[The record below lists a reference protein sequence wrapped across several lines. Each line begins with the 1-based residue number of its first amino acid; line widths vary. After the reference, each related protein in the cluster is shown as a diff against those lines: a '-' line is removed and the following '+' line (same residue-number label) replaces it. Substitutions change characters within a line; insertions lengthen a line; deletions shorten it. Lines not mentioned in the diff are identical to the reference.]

1 MDIKNVNFPGALWL
15 GFLGTLIA
23 GIIDIILFIIDLF
36 NKLANF
42 FTSFTQIF
50 NDPSTCIDAIPTP
63 GLLEIFDYIGS
74 VFDCL
79 GNIID
84 FTPVNTAV
92 NDLKTILVPSLSYI
106 TVRKRGIFG
115 DNASPEFRTVYLL
128 NQTDMNMNWT
138 EREDN
143 GQWHHRW
150 NSTINS
156 GGYSFKNRTAEM
168 KRRQDLITILSRI
181 EVETLSNENA
191 ATQQI
196 YNSSQVELTYK
207 QYFARKNITVG
218 RNESYISKY
227 YGMRN
232 SSCLRSSRMRY
243 RNDGNQRLHMFQSS
257 IFQDCQCAKSLISF
271 EEMILFEPTS
281 FDYLSLKSCSCRYKV
296 VDDFGVVSNKTLDLF
311 KAVQSLIMSYVK
323 TQMQNNTYIPQDG
336 MCADIFTSTT
346 MIDHSTDKFKGAK
359 YAEYMWCVFG
369 IKIGNYL
376 YVYNPDRYSQNALIK
391 DLPTVISTAA
401 KIITDMYENGI
412 SGFIDDVIAAN
423 ELSKELQNAESPAS
437 SSRKRSSTCG
447 SDNGEVNDE
456 QEKPDR
462 GSDLL
467 AVANYNYHVSN
478 CDENHTSIVA
488 IGDYGH
494 HSISELQK
502 QLALQ
507 YHTNNIYQ
515 KRALLNSKIAEQK
528 RKREAKK
535 REREQYSEY
544 KFSYFSLMAATT
556 YSALER
562 DLQKTT
568 MFSSPISY
576 IFGQK
581 RSISED
587 DHSSI
592 NSCPTCSTADNSND
606 ETNTFTAT
614 SDSETAKSSFFNDLK
629 LFYTKVKTLTTYYDS
644 QYGHSMF
651 DIFRS
656 KARKRSLYDE
666 PSTEQQKEPV
676 YSADGRLLDK
686 YDQNEMFQKYVASD
700 TERFKSVAKMAR
712 LAIKTT
718 RSNLKYSLQ
727 KLVQNPYVDS
737 FKRFSKENRH
747 LKQFNEKEILNH
759 HNAKRSSSFVYDAFQ
774 TARFLYRYMPALHV
788 DKFNCKAIRELE
800 NLSPLYMQQIKAK
813 YVNSN
818 SEPINKALEDE
829 YRHDCDAMTAMM
841 FKFETYKDHIVGD
854 DEDRLIVDF
863 IDMMK
868 TEHQVIFSF
877 FFFFSFIF

>member
-1 MDIKNVNFPGALWL
+1 MHL
-15 GFLGTLIA
+15 
-23 GIIDIILFIIDLF
+23 
-36 NKLANF
+36 
-42 FTSFTQIF
+42 
-50 NDPSTCIDAIPTP
+50 
-63 GLLEIFDYIGS
+63 
-74 VFDCL
+74 
-79 GNIID
+79 
-84 FTPVNTAV
+84 
-92 NDLKTILVPSLSYI
+92 
-106 TVRKRGIFG
+106 
-115 DNASPEFRTVYLL
+115 
-128 NQTDMNMNWT
+128 
-138 EREDN
+138 

-150 NSTINS
+150 NSTIGNS
-156 GGYSFKNRTAEM
+156 RYSFRNRTAEM

-196 YNSSQVELTYK
+196 YNSSQVDLTYK
-207 QYFARKNITVG
+207 QYFARKNITIT
-218 RNESYISKY
+218 RNESYVSKY

-232 SSCLRSSRMRY
+232 SSCLRSSRVRY

-257 IFQDCQCAKSLISF
+257 IYQDCQCSKNLMSF
-271 EEMILFEPTS
+271 EEMILFEPSS
-281 FDYLSLKSCSCRYKV
+281 FDYTSLKSCSCRYKV

-323 TQMQNNTYIPQDG
+323 TQMQTNTFISQDG
-336 MCADIFTSTT
+336 MCADIFTSTA
-346 MIDHSTDKFKGAK
+346 MIDHSTEKLKGTK
-359 YAEYMWCVFG
+359 YAEYIWCVFG
-369 IKIGNYL
+369 IKIGTYL
-376 YVYNPDRYSQNALIK
+376 YVYNPERYSQDALIK
-391 DLPTVISTAA
+391 DLSTVISTGA
-401 KIITDMYENGI
+401 KVITDMYENGV

-423 ELSKELQNAESPAS
+423 ELSKELRNTATSSQSPPSAS
-437 SSRKRSSTCG
+437 SISRKRSTSHTEILFG
-447 SDNGEVNDE
+447 NNLNYEL
-456 QEKPDR
+456 EKPEQ

-467 AVANYNYHVSN
+467 AVAHYNYHVSN
-478 CDENHTSIVA
+478 CDENYTSIVA
-488 IGDYGH
+488 VGDYGH
-494 HSISELQK
+494 DSLTELQK

-515 KRALLNSKIAEQK
+515 KRALLDSKIAEQK

-535 REREQYSEY
+535 REREQYAEY
-544 KFSYFSLMAATT
+544 KFSYFTLMAATT

-568 MFSSPISY
+568 LFSSPISY

-581 RSISED
+581 RSINED
-587 DHSSI
+587 DPTMTTAT
-592 NSCPTCSTADNSND
+592 NTCPTCSVNNNN
-606 ETNTFTAT
+606 ENVNTFTAT

-629 LFYTKVKTLTTYYDS
+629 SFYTKVKTLTTYYDS

-656 KARKRSLYDE
+656 KARKRSLYEE

-686 YDQNEMFQKYVASD
+686 YDQNELFQKYVASD
-700 TERFKSVAKMAR
+700 IERFKSVAKMAR

-727 KLVQNPYVDS
+727 KVVQNPYVDS

-759 HNAKRSSSFVYDAFQ
+759 HNAKRSSSFIYDALQ
-774 TARFLYRYMPALHV
+774 TARFLYRHMPALHV

-813 YVNSN
+813 YINSN

-868 TEHQVIFSF
+868 TEHQVIFF
-877 FFFFSFIF
+877 FFFFYYDVIKWNNVFY